1 MPYFSYISMYHLY
14 ESLGW
19 WRRGAHVKQ
28 IHVAEE
34 WNEVRNRFE
43 SNPFELNDFGEN
55 FNHIDR
61 TRT

>member
-1 MPYFSYISMYHLY
+1 MHRFADAVRTLPPAALSYISMYHLY

-34 WNEVRNRFE
+34 WNEVRER
-43 SNPFELNDFGEN
+43 P
-55 FNHIDR
+55 
-61 TRT
+61 